1 MVENLYFWLL
11 IDKKYIKW
19 AEKPQLVWVPIDFYR
34 WTINEAV
41 IIFVWINWK
50 NCWLKDEYV
59 KMAENLVKD
68 YWVNVFVVGNPQM
81 SRDDPILY
89 LNSAMEFI
97 VDEMENLWYTNYK
110 FYGIGFWGWWYIMC
124 SYMSS
129 TKYSFLFNKMLII
142 NPYLQED
149 FYEIIHGTSPL
160 ACPIIFI
167 QWELDDYFEYNVKL
181 NNFCQIKTAIW
192 DDCQL
197 FTLPWVDH
205 YFTQEWWLELFISLP
220 EKYLFND

>member
-68 YWVNVFVVGNPQM
+68 YWVNVFVVWNPQM

-110 FYGIGFWGWWYIMC
+110 IYGICIC
-124 SYMSS
+124 
-129 TKYSFLFNKMLII
+129 
-142 NPYLQED
+142 
-149 FYEIIHGTSPL
+149 
-160 ACPIIFI
+160 
-167 QWELDDYFEYNVKL
+167 
-181 NNFCQIKTAIW
+181 
-192 DDCQL
+192 
-197 FTLPWVDH
+197 
-205 YFTQEWWLELFISLP
+205 
-220 EKYLFND
+220 